1 MVWLVRLPSFVDEV
15 EKKRYDREREREK
28 ERESNAA
35 AAAVAA

>member
-15 EKKRYDREREREK
+15 EKKRYDREREK